1 MDIRDLVSRA
11 SFSVPAC
18 GGGYVPDWY
27 VREELRGSHPK
38 QFLPGPFAPD
48 LGKLTVSYDTVREK
62 RYGQKVNAHKAEKY
76 IFLTC
81 DESADPWEVEI
92 TAENIIRRWA
102 ESLPSYRKV
111 SNVKI
116 LEASLQF
123 VARVTVQVDV
133 A

>member
-27 VREELRGSHPK
+27 IREELRGIHPK
-38 QFLPGPFAPD
+38 QFLPGEFAPY
-48 LGKLTVSYDTVREK
+48 LWKLTVTYDTVREK
-62 RYGQKVNAHKAEKY
+62 SWGVKTNSHAAEKY
-76 IFLTC
+76 AFLPYDAST
-81 DESADPWEVEI
+81 DPWEVEI
-92 TAENIIRRWA
+92 MLESFIRRWA
-102 ESLPSYRKV
+102 DNLPSYRKV

-116 LEASLQF
+116 LGASLEF
-123 VARVTVQVDV
+123 VARVTVRVDV

>member
-27 VREELRGSHPK
+27 VREELRGIHPK
-38 QFLPGPFAPD
+38 QFLPGPFAPY
-48 LGKLTVSYDTVREK
+48 LWKLTVSYDTVREK

-76 IFLTC
+76 AFLPYDAST
-81 DESADPWEVEI
+81 DPWEAEI
-92 TAENIIRRWA
+92 MLEGFIRRWE
-102 ESLPSYRKV
+102 ESLPSYRRV

-116 LEASLQF
+116 LEGSLEF
-123 VARVTVQVDV
+123 VARVTVRVDV